1 MKVFPEKS
9 GDFSIASIFVQK
21 KNLKKNQ
28 CIAIFFKNGVG
39 IVKEN
44 YFM

>member
-21 KNLKKNQ
+21 KKKINVLQ
-28 CIAIFFKNGVG
+28 SFFKNGVG

>member
-21 KNLKKNQ
+21 KKKENQ